1 MNQWRFFKAKSQKFV
16 AGELMRFLPAGMN
29 KEKKK
34 SVFTFTN
41 IYFENVIAILYSIM
55 LCSINFIHKLNH
67 SLTSNFTTF

>member
-16 AGELMRFLPAGMN
+16 AGELMRFLPAGRMN

-55 LCSINFIHKLNH
+55 LC
-67 SLTSNFTTF
+67 